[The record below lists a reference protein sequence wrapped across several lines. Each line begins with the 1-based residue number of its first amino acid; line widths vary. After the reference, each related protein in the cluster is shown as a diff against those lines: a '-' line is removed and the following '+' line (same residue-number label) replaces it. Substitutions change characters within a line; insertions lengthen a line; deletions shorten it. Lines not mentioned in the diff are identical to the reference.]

1 MCEISNDEVK
11 KELRKYEKKLRQI
24 IHLEQLGRELTK
36 EELAKV
42 NFVNGG
48 FRIISPCTHTPYR

>member
-11 KELRKYEKKLRQI
+11 RELRKYEKKLRQI

-42 NFVNGG
+42 SFVIKM
-48 FRIISPCTHTPYR
+48 RV